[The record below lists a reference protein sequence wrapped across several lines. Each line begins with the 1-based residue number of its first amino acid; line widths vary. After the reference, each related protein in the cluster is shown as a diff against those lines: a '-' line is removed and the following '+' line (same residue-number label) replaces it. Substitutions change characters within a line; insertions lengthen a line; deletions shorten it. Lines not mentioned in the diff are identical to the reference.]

1 MRYHFLESKPNMKY
15 KILSGVVFVILVSG
29 VGVALGFKG
38 HPPEQQFVHRDFH
51 FELPLTG
58 GSTSQSLTQGAS
70 HGDIV
75 PVVPSAPIYPLIH
88 YSDQKSV
95 QQESTSQ

>member
-1 MRYHFLESKPNMKY
+1 MRYYFLESELNMKY
-15 KILSGVVFVILVSG
+15 KILSVVMFIILVG
-29 VGVALGFKG
+29 GVALGFKG
-38 HPPEQQFVHRDFH
+38 HPPEQQFVHRNFH